1 MSSSKNLQQP
11 SPKSG
16 ANETKVQIYL
26 KRGITSLRGI
36 EHNESITEG
45 TLG

>member
-1 MSSSKNLQQP
+1 MSSSKNQQP
-11 SPKSG
+11 TSPKNG
-16 ANETKVQIYL
+16 ANETKVLIYL
-26 KRGITSLRGI
+26 KRGITSSRGI